1 MAKKITEAEIKA
13 KQKELELQKQS
24 MERHAQINKLA
35 EERLAVLKNC
45 NCEEYSELK
54 EIIEKK

>member
-24 MERHAQINKLA
+24 MERDAQINKLA
-35 EERLAVLKNC
+35 EERLELAKRYQ
-45 NCEEYSELK
+45 EYQK
-54 EIIEKK
+54 TIRY